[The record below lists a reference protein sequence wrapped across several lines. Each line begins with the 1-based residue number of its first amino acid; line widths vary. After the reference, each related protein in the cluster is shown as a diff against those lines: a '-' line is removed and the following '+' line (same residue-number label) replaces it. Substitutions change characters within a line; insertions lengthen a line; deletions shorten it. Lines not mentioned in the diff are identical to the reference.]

1 MRKIISILLYIISVI
16 IGVLSVVIMFIEGR
30 LLLSGDF
37 IIYDSVLNGLIRY
50 LLRFIIASSYLF
62 MVLCELIKSIR
73 KNNFIN
79 NNLLF
84 FELLLFM
91 VSIIIF
97 IFATNYIGIISFIL
111 MLLFIILKVLKV
123 KLYGSTC

>member
-16 IGVLSVVIMFIEGR
+16 IGILSVAMMFIEGR

-62 MVLCELIKSIR
+62 MVLCELIKGIR
-73 KNNFIN
+73 KKELISK
-79 NNLLF
+79 NLLF

-97 IFATNYIGIISFIL
+97 TFATNYIGIISFIL

>member
-16 IGVLSVVIMFIEGR
+16 IGILSVAMMFIEGR

>member
-1 MRKIISILLYIISVI
+1 MRKTISILLYIISVI
-16 IGVLSVVIMFIEGR
+16 IGILSVAMMFIEGR

-91 VSIIIF
+91 VSIVIF

>member
-1 MRKIISILLYIISVI
+1 MRKTISILLYIISVI
-16 IGVLSVVIMFIEGR
+16 IGILSVAMMFIEGR

>member
-1 MRKIISILLYIISVI
+1 MRKTISILLYIISVI
-16 IGVLSVVIMFIEGR
+16 IGILSVAMMFIEGR

-37 IIYDSVLNGLIRY
+37 IIYDSVLSGLIRY
-50 LLRFIIASSYLF
+50 LLRFIIACSYLF
-62 MVLCELIKSIR
+62 IVLCELIKGIR
-73 KNNFIN
+73 KKEFISK
-79 NNLLF
+79 NLLF

-91 VSIIIF
+91 VSIVIF
-97 IFATNYIGIISFIL
+97 IFATNYIGVISFIL

>member
-1 MRKIISILLYIISVI
+1 MRKTISILLYIISVI
-16 IGVLSVVIMFIEGR
+16 IGILSVAMMFIEGR

-84 FELLLFM
+84 IELLLFM

>member
-1 MRKIISILLYIISVI
+1 MRKTISILLYIISVI
-16 IGVLSVVIMFIEGR
+16 IGILSVAMMFIEGR

-111 MLLFIILKVLKV
+111 MLLFIILKVLR
-123 KLYGSTC
+123 

>member
-1 MRKIISILLYIISVI
+1 MRKTISILLYIISVI
-16 IGVLSVVIMFIEGR
+16 IGILSVAMMFIEGR

-62 MVLCELIKSIR
+62 MVLCELIKGIR

-79 NNLLF
+79 NNLFF

-97 IFATNYIGIISFIL
+97 TFATNYIGIISFIL

>member
-1 MRKIISILLYIISVI
+1 MRKTISILLYIISVI
-16 IGVLSVVIMFIEGR
+16 IGILSVAMMFIEGR

-50 LLRFIIASSYLF
+50 LLRFIIACSYLF
-62 MVLCELIKSIR
+62 IVLCELIKGIR
-73 KNNFIN
+73 KKEFISK
-79 NNLLF
+79 NLLF

-97 IFATNYIGIISFIL
+97 IFATNYIGVISFIL

>member
-1 MRKIISILLYIISVI
+1 MRKTISILLYIISVI
-16 IGVLSVVIMFIEGR
+16 IGILSVAMMFIEGR

-97 IFATNYIGIISFIL
+97 IFATNYIGVISFIL

>member
-1 MRKIISILLYIISVI
+1 MRKTISILLYIISVI
-16 IGVLSVVIMFIEGR
+16 IGILSVAMMFIEGR

-62 MVLCELIKSIR
+62 MVLCELIKGIR
-73 KNNFIN
+73 KKEFISK
-79 NNLLF
+79 NLLF

-97 IFATNYIGIISFIL
+97 IFATNYIGVISFIL